1 MVGVWFRERVIII
14 IIIIKINGS
23 QTVLVTKD
31 QIGHFLKSLN
41 VLGNI
46 TKLRIRYCNFS
57 VLLYVHTSH
66 RSGFFFG

>member
-1 MVGVWFRERVIII
+1 MVGVWFLERVIII
-14 IIIIKINGS
+14 IINGF

-31 QIGHFLKSLN
+31 QIGHFLKSFN

-66 RSGFFFG
+66 RSGFFLDE